1 MEIRI
6 SKTLVLILSNF
17 FNKFN
22 NFDLSKK
29 VEYGNLEA
37 ISIILNLASNS
48 TPFLESIKNK
58 VNSDY
63 DELNIIKDIFNSY
76 LKYFQSKKKD
86 RVTEFLNDIFCVF
99 GFHFKFK
106 ISENDIEDFLFS
118 LYNYSIDKDKIDL
131 YYLLLNY
138 IESNELDFFRNPLDF
153 ISEKLNYLLS
163 HHITNNILSLDP
175 NIFKTFLVYIP
186 TIISEIQENLN
197 INSMEN
203 DINIFTTDF
212 EKLLLIIRRAKAV
225 KNAKIKA
232 KKQSEIIDPQLRRL
246 EKIWDDEKWTD
257 KGRGKYT
264 SFAYYI
270 DDLYIKKDKKLDE
283 IYEYVP
289 RLSFDSIR
297 INISK
302 YDKAKKNFEMC

>member
-1 MEIRI
+1 MEVRI

-22 NFDLSKK
+22 DFDLSKK

-58 VNSDY
+58 VNNDNN
-63 DELNIIKDIFNSY
+63 ELKIIKDIFNSY
-76 LKYFQSKKKD
+76 LKYFQSNKKD
-86 RVTEFLNDIFCVF
+86 RVTEFLNDIFCVLSSNF
-99 GFHFKFK
+99 RFK
-106 ISENDIEDFLFS
+106 ISEKDIEDFLFS
-118 LYNYSIDKDKIDL
+118 IYNHSIDKNKIDL

-138 IESNELDFFRNPLDF
+138 IESNELDFFREPLDF
-153 ISEKLNYLLS
+153 ISEKINYLLS

-186 TIISEIQENLN
+186 IIISEIQENLN
-197 INSMEN
+197 IYSMEN
-203 DINIFTTDF
+203 DINTFTTDF

-232 KKQSEIIDPQLRRL
+232 KKQSEIIDPQLRVL
-246 EKIWDDEKWTD
+246 EKIWDKENWTQESH
-257 KGRGKYT
+257 GKYT
-264 SFAYYI
+264 NFAYYI
-270 DDLYIKKDKKLDE
+270 KGLYNNNSE
-283 IYEYVP
+283 ILAEIDREVKF
-289 RLSFDSIR
+289 LSFDSIR
-297 INISK
+297 FHISN
-302 YDKAKKNFEMC
+302 YDKSKKI